1 MHIKK
6 EIYFKSVFKKNVNT
20 GGGKCVVVFC
30 SVLQF
35 LCRKYSEHGTSRLF
49 SFFKL
54 ISGEVLFEGSCS
66 AACIRQ

>member
-6 EIYFKSVFKKNVNT
+6 EIYFKSVFKKNVKLR
-20 GGGKCVVVFC
+20 GGEEIRVVVFC

-35 LCRKYSEHGTSRLF
+35 LCTKYSEHGTSKLF

-54 ISGEVLFEGSCS
+54 ISG
-66 AACIRQ
+66 